1 MLLENISEFIQ
12 SLESSRVNPDELSRA
27 LALSAF
33 KNLDPRSVLIAEL
46 DRCGCI
52 EIKGGFGFADLEN
65 RSWTTIPMTKK
76 LPITDAVLNNKI
88 VIIGSDLKDWDEDY
102 PDIRE
107 YEDTTTDWETMVVIP
122 TYRNLIPSGAIVLFS
137 RSHIDPTLEV
147 DYFFRAV
154 RQIVSLAQAIRPAEI
169 TTRRVEEITKNN
181 TLSSRQ
187 MAILK
192 MISEEMNNKE
202 IANQLAYSES
212 TIKQE
217 TIRIYEKLG
226 VTNRYEASRKYKE
239 LQ

>member
-1 MLLENISEFIQ
+1 M
-12 SLESSRVNPDELSRA
+12 NPNELCRA

-46 DRCGCI
+46 DSCGCI

-65 RSWTTIPMTKK
+65 RSWTTIPITKK

-88 VIIGSDLKDWDEDY
+88 VIIGSDLKEWDEDY
-102 PDIRE
+102 PDVRE

-202 IANQLAYSES
+202 IANQLDYSES

>member
-12 SLESSRVNPDELSRA
+12 SLESSRLNPNEICRA

-46 DRCGCI
+46 DDCGCI
-52 EIKGGFGFADLEN
+52 QIKGGFGFADLED
-65 RSWTTIPMTKK
+65 RSWTSIPMTKK

-88 VIIGSDLKDWDEDY
+88 VIIGSDLKEWDEDY
-102 PDIRE
+102 PDVRE
-107 YEDTTTDWETMVVIP
+107 YDDTKSDWETMAVIP
-122 TYRNLIPSGAIVLFS
+122 TYRNLLPSGAIIFFS
-137 RSHIDPTLEV
+137 KSHIDPTLEV

-154 RQIVSLAQAIRPAEI
+154 RQIVSLAQAIRPAEKVAPEPGVLQ
-169 TTRRVEEITKNN
+169 RKDP
-181 TLSSRQ
+181 LSSRQ

-192 MISEEMNNKE
+192 MITEEMNNKE
-202 IANQLAYSES
+202 IAQILTYSES

-226 VTNRYEASRKYKE
+226 VTNRHEASKKYKE